1 MNAADAKV
9 SYTRREAAQAAGVSY
24 DTIAAACR
32 SGDLR
37 EVKPE
42 INGRRIRNGVILRDD
57 LEAWLRG
64 ALS

>member
-1 MNAADAKV
+1 MSVTQDAKV
-9 SYTRREAAQAAGVSY
+9 AYTRREAAEAAGVSY
-24 DTIAAACR
+24 DTLSAAVR

-37 EVKPE
+37 ETKPE

-64 ALS
+64 AL

>member
-1 MNAADAKV
+1 MTATDAKV
-9 SYTRREAAQAAGVSY
+9 SYTRKEAAEAAGVSY

-42 INGRRIRNGVILRDD
+42 VNGRRIRNGVIMRDD

-64 ALS
+64 ALA